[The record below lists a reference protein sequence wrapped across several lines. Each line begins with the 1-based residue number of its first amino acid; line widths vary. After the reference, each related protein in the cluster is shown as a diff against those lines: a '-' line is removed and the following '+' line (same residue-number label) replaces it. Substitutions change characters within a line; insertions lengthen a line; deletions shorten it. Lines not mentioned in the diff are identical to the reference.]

1 MIKNN
6 KWKLIISSLIILL
19 PIVFGLVMWNQLPER
34 IATHWGPDGTPDGW
48 SSRAFAVFA
57 LPLFI
62 FVMHWLC
69 VLVTSKDPKN
79 KDKNQKAQGL
89 VLFIC
94 PMISLLGNG
103 LVYTTAL
110 GMSLRVEM
118 IMPVFF
124 GLLFIVLGNYLP
136 KCRQNY
142 TIGIKISWTLNSEE
156 NWNATHRFAGKLW
169 MIGGALIMLCAFL
182 PTTYIFIAFFVI
194 TMIMVI
200 IPAIYSYRFYKKE
213 TKE

>member
-19 PIVFGLVMWNQLPER
+19 PIVFGLIFWNQLPER
-34 IATHWGPDGTPDGW
+34 IATHWGPNGEPDGW
-48 SSRAFAVFA
+48 SSREFAVFA
-57 LPLFI
+57 LPLFVFAI
-62 FVMHWLC
+62 HWLC

-94 PMISLLGNG
+94 PLTSLLGNG

-124 GLLFIVLGNYLP
+124 GLLFIVVGNYLP

-169 MIGGALIMLCAFL
+169 MLGGALIALCAFL
-182 PTTYIFIAFFVI
+182 PTVYSFIVFFAI
-194 TMIMVI
+194 AMTMVI
-200 IPAIYSYRFYKKE
+200 IPVIYSYSFYKKE
-213 TKE
+213 TK

>member
-19 PIVFGLVMWNQLPER
+19 PIVFGLIFWNQLPER
-34 IATHWGPDGTPDGW
+34 IATHWGPNGDPDGW

-57 LPLFI
+57 LPIFLFAI
-62 FVMHWLC
+62 HWLC

-89 VLFIC
+89 VLFII
-94 PMISLLGNG
+94 PILSLLVNG
-103 LVYTTAL
+103 IMYMTAL
-110 GMSLRVEM
+110 GMPLRVEM
-118 IMPVFF
+118 IMPIFI
-124 GLLFIVLGNYLP
+124 GLLFIVIGNYLP

-169 MIGGALIMLCAFL
+169 MIGGALIMLGVFL
-182 PTTYIFIAFFVI
+182 PTTYIFVAFFAITMVMVI
-194 TMIMVI
+194 TPV
-200 IPAIYSYRFYKKE
+200 IYSYRFHKKE
-213 TKE
+213 TK

>member
-6 KWKLIISSLIILL
+6 KLKLIISSLIILL
-19 PIVFGLVMWNQLPER
+19 PIVFGLIFWNQLPEK
-34 IATHWGPDGTPDGW
+34 IATHWGADGTPDGW

-57 LPLFI
+57 LPIFI
-62 FVMHWLC
+62 FVIHWLC

-79 KDKNQKAQGL
+79 KDKNQKVQGL
-89 VLFIC
+89 VLFIT

-110 GMSLRVEM
+110 GMPLRVEM

-156 NWNATHRFAGKLW
+156 NWNATHRFAGKVW

-182 PTTYIFIAFFVI
+182 PATYIFIAFFAI
-194 TMIMVI
+194 TMMMVV
-200 IPAIYSYRFYKKE
+200 IPVIYSYCYHQNE
-213 TKE
+213 TK

>member
-19 PIVFGLVMWNQLPER
+19 PIIFGLIFWNQLPER
-34 IATHWGPDGTPDGW
+34 IATHWGADGNPDGW
-48 SSRAFAVFA
+48 SSREFAVFA
-57 LPLFI
+57 LPIFI
-62 FVMHWLC
+62 FVIHWLC
-69 VLVTSKDPKN
+69 VLATSKDPKN
-79 KDKNQKAQGL
+79 KGNNAKPQSL

-94 PMISLLGNG
+94 PLISLLGNG

-169 MIGGALIMLCAFL
+169 MIGGALIMPCAFL
-182 PTTYIFIAFFVI
+182 PTTYIFITFFLI

-200 IPAIYSYRFYKKE
+200 IPIIYSYNFYKKE
-213 TKE
+213 IK

>member
-19 PIVFGLVMWNQLPER
+19 PIVFGLIFWNQLPEK
-34 IATHWGPDGTPDGW
+34 IATHWGADGTPDGW

-57 LPLFI
+57 LPIFI
-62 FVMHWLC
+62 FVIHWLC

-79 KDKNQKAQGL
+79 KDKNQKVQGL
-89 VLFIC
+89 VLFIT

-156 NWNATHRFAGKLW
+156 NWNATHRFAGKVW

-182 PTTYIFIAFFVI
+182 PATYIFIAFFAI
-194 TMIMVI
+194 TMMMVV
-200 IPAIYSYRFYKKE
+200 IPVIYSYCYHQNE
-213 TKE
+213 TK

>member
-62 FVMHWLC
+62 FVTHWLC

-169 MIGGALIMLCAFL
+169 MIGGALIMLGAFL

-194 TMIMVI
+194 AMIMVI
-200 IPAIYSYRFYKKE
+200 IPVIYSYNFYKKE
-213 TKE
+213 SKE

>member
-182 PTTYIFIAFFVI
+182 PTTYIFIAFFAI
-194 TMIMVI
+194 TMMMVV
-200 IPAIYSYRFYKKE
+200 IPVIYSYRFYKKE

>member
-1 MIKNN
+1 MKN
-6 KWKLIISSLIILL
+6 KKIKLIVSSLVILL
-19 PIVFGLVMWNQLPER
+19 PIAFGLIFWNQLPER
-34 IATHWGPDGTPDGW
+34 IATHWGPDGNPDGW
-48 SSRAFAVFA
+48 SSREFAVFA
-57 LPLFI
+57 LPLFLFAI
-62 FVMHWLC
+62 HWLC

-79 KDKNQKAQGL
+79 KDKNQKAQSL
-89 VLFIC
+89 VLFII
-94 PMISLLGNG
+94 PILSLLVNG
-103 LVYTTAL
+103 IMYMTAL
-110 GMSLRVEM
+110 GMPLRVEM

-169 MIGGALIMLCAFL
+169 MIGGALIMLGVFL
-182 PTTYIFIAFFVI
+182 PATYIFVAFFVI

-200 IPAIYSYRFYKKE
+200 IPVIYSYRFYKKE
-213 TKE
+213 TK